1 MPEDQ
6 LIFEGNVFQ
15 PSAWIS
21 TEGDTIRSAYAPTA
35 RKGQIYRVQ
44 YRTKPGSTEP
54 ILTTQKESG
63 EAAAGTEVRI
73 SPTSSWGK
81 TINSAFK
88 QPMMALPIGNDYS
101 KKPWYSRWL
110 YDLMGYKEGGKLNYL
125 NYFN

>member
-1 MPEDQ
+1 MPENQ
-6 LIFEGNVFQ
+6 LIFEGNVFH

-21 TEGDTIRSAYAPTA
+21 TAGDTIRSAYAPTA

-63 EAAAGTEVRI
+63 EVVAGQEVRI

-81 TINSAFK
+81 TINSTF
-88 QPMMALPIGNDYS
+88 Q
-101 KKPWYSRWL
+101 
-110 YDLMGYKEGGKLNYL
+110 
-125 NYFN
+125 